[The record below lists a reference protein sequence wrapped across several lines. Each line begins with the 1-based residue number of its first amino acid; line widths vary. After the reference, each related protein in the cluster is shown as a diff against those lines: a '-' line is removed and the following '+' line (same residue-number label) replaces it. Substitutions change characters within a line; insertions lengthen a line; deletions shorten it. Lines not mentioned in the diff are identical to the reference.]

1 MKTQWSAESANRWYE
16 KLPWLRGCNFIG
28 SDCANRFDMW
38 QSYRAREKLLTA
50 ERELALCQELGF
62 NTVRIWIIFEAW
74 LNEPEFFM
82 EMLESY
88 LTLCADHKLSVMLC
102 LTNEEDLPRGE
113 FEAFEG
119 RKVGEQEYAL
129 GYHQGRFPESPK
141 AAARPRWHYAQSPKL
156 APAFWQ
162 MIREIVTRYAED
174 ERILCWNVYN
184 EPGAALDEACVPIL
198 ERMFQVVRS
207 LDPSQPLTAD
217 VWRGLGD
224 NDWPLHREEAIAL
237 QNSDI
242 ISFHNYQPFPEF
254 CKAVDQFRTH
264 GRPLF
269 CTEWLH
275 RICHNEVRDTYP
287 LMYIANIANYCW
299 GFVVGKTQTNE
310 PWELTW
316 EQYENPDIPTDYDFT
331 KWQHDL
337 FRPSLRPYDPRETEL
352 IRTYNRLG
360 DLRFATRQNQESE
373 NDRGEKGGVALPE
386 EELWQRRKA

>member
-1 MKTQWSAESANRWYE
+1 MKTQWSAEKANRWYE

-38 QSYRAREKLLTA
+38 QSYGAREKLLTA
-50 ERELALCQELGF
+50 ERELALCQKLGF

-82 EMLESY
+82 EMLERY
-88 LTLCADHKLSVMLC
+88 LTICAGHKLSVMLC
-102 LTNEEDLPRGE
+102 LANEEDLPRGDFGE
-113 FEAFEG
+113 FTG

-129 GYHQGRFPESPK
+129 GYHQGRFPESPEM
-141 AAARPRWHYAQSPKL
+141 AARPKWHYAQSPRL

-184 EPGAALDEACVPIL
+184 EPGAALGEACVPIL
-198 ERMFQVVRS
+198 ERMFRVVRS
-207 LDPSQPLTAD
+207 CDPIQPLTAD

-224 NDWPLHREEAIAL
+224 NDWPEHREEAIAL

-242 ISFHNYQPFPEF
+242 ISFHNYEPFPEF
-254 CKAVDQFRTH
+254 CRAVDRFRTH

-275 RICHNEVRDTYP
+275 RICRNEVCDTYP

-316 EQYENPDIPTDYDFT
+316 EQYGDPNIPTDYDFT

-352 IRTYNRLG
+352 IRTYNRLA
-360 DLRFATRQNQESE
+360 DTRFAQRQDQEYE
-373 NDRGEKGGVALPE
+373 NDKEEKGGVTLPE
-386 EELWQRRKA
+386 EEFAKRRKA